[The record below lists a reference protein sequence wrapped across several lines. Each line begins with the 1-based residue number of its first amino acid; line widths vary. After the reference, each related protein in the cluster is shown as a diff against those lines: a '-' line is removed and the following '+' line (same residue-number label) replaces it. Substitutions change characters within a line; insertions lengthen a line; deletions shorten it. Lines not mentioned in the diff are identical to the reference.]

1 MVFEHQRDGRTH
13 WEAGLPPCISPVPM
27 ATVSFLMPLPCWR
40 RLLLSHLL
48 RKGSTQLGGGG
59 AGAGSG
65 DPKEGW
71 GRGGLGGR
79 SVIGLEQTQS

>member
-1 MVFEHQRDGRTH
+1 MHFTCAHGH
-13 WEAGLPPCISPVPM
+13 SLLPHASFLLEKTTPVPP
-27 ATVSFLMPLPCWR
+27 AQE
-40 RLLLSHLL
+40 RLNPAW
-48 RKGSTQLGGGG
+48 GWG
-59 AGAGSG
+59 AEAGSG